1 MEEMTR
7 LFNLDA
13 QLFQDTI
20 LLAIAVFFL
29 FMALSYLL
37 FNPVRTMLKNRQ
49 EGIAN
54 DIKAAEDDK
63 KDAAALKAEYEDKLK
78 NIDKEAETILSE
90 ARKKALENES
100 RILAEAKEEA
110 AAIIRHA
117 KAEAELEKRK
127 AADDVKKEMISIASM
142 MAGKV
147 TAGAIDASIQDSLVE
162 ETLKEI
168 GENTWLN

>member
-63 KDAAALKAEYEDKLK
+63 KDAAALKAEYEAKLK
-78 NIDKEAETILSE
+78 DIDKEAEHVDILAQTIMYDSNESNVRSALTQFVTLINGKTTLTPEE
-90 ARKKALENES
+90 AQTLNDIIENEF
-100 RILAEAKEEA
+100 EDWGDE
-110 AAIIRHA
+110 
-117 KAEAELEKRK
+117 
-127 AADDVKKEMISIASM
+127 D
-142 MAGKV
+142 
-147 TAGAIDASIQDSLVE
+147 
-162 ETLKEI
+162 
-168 GENTWLN
+168 